1 MEYNK
6 ELEIVILINIRNNE
20 TVPYHKTHKL
30 FDNKWHIYCYRFIEL
45 TREALFEIDPFYTVP
60 ELAGYKLT
68 PKGKN
73 RLSEL
78 LAQRNDEIKMNLAK
92 LKSPGKAQNHFV
104 FHGITRQYAISKAIH
119 LVKHFC
125 QANFKNRMPGPE
137 IEMNYLNN

>member
-45 TREALFEIDPFYTVP
+45 TREALFEIAP
-60 ELAGYKLT
+60 YKLT

-73 RLSEL
+73 RLIEL
-78 LAQRNDEIKMNLAK
+78 LAERNDEIKMNLAK
-92 LKSPGKAQNHFV
+92 LKSPGKASDPFILN
-104 FHGITRQYAISKAIH
+104 GTTRKFIQKINKRYSISKTIH
-119 LVKHFC
+119 LVKHLC
-125 QANFKNRMPGPE
+125 QPNFKKRMPGPG